1 MHASAPGRI
10 GGEEYGDDD
19 FVDERLLRAANDGH
33 PKHEIA
39 RVSCDDDDDH
49 QEEVGSQLAG
59 LLNPWQQ
66 AGVEDSD
73 DENQAALSRLQ
84 QAPSDDDQSSSTLRR
99 RQYVAA
105 QGPQTA
111 GEVYLQYALA

>member
-1 MHASAPGRI
+1 MHAAAPGRI

-19 FVDERLLRAANDGH
+19 FVDERLLRPANDGH

-39 RVSCDDDDDH
+39 LVSSDDED
-49 QEEVGSQLAG
+49 QQEVGSRVAR

-84 QAPSDDDQSSSTLRR
+84 QAASDDDQSSSTLRR

>member
-1 MHASAPGRI
+1 MHAAAPGRL

-19 FVDERLLRAANDGH
+19 FVDERLLRATPDGH
-33 PKHEIA
+33 HEHDIA
-39 RVSCDDDDDH
+39 RVSCDDDDD
-49 QEEVGSQLAG
+49 QQEVGSQEAR
-59 LLNPWQQ
+59 LLSPWQQ

-73 DENQAALSRLQ
+73 DQKLAALSRLQ
-84 QAPSDDDQSSSTLRR
+84 QAASDDDQSSNTRRR
-99 RQYVAA
+99 RQYVAS